1 VQAIRCVALHS
12 FAHVPLCLAAGER
25 HCRGGP
31 RFLNPPTRAPPQR
44 DLQSLFTL
52 SDGDT
57 QPFIGVLQ
65 LHHSTMS
72 RLKLYVAGSAV
83 VANLVLMRAYYERP
97 NFYSAAV
104 YISQSTGSLMFL
116 VNLVLIVAAS
126 FGYGLQRLFYGP
138 LRPIETEQLYDKAW
152 FAVSETLLAMTIFRD
167 DLGMWFFAMFLC
179 LLAGKVWQWIGEG
192 RVEFLEQQ
200 PPANPK
206 LFHTRLMSSLL
217 LSVGFDI
224 FMMQYCID
232 SILSEARP
240 GVMVMF
246 GFEYVLLA
254 TASISTL
261 LRYTLSLVELF
272 ITQRQEKAREEARRI
287 AREQTRQQAAAAGAE
302 APVEMEEEVDDDD
315 EGDVPGWEEKGRWV
329 FYLDLAT
336 DFVKTLV
343 YLGFFVI
350 LMTFYGIPI
359 HIMRDL
365 FMTIRSLLK
374 RINDFIQY
382 RNATRDMNTRYPDAT
397 AEELDRENTCIVCRE
412 EMRPWTQPGADGA
425 QPGRRMDERQRPKKL
440 PCGHILHFGCLRSW
454 LERQQVCPT
463 CRRPVLASATTQNT
477 QRNNQA
483 NPGEQNQQN
492 REALRAMFGGNA
504 QQGAVGGQQGQGQQ
518 AAPQGAQAN
527 PPAGNMR
534 VFNFGPFRVALGNIR
549 VPPGQQDNVAVQN
562 AIQRLRQQAAAN
574 NVAQNQDQQNQAQGH
589 IAATQGVA
597 PSFPTGPMPGAVA
610 LHPSDIQSDILRIQ
624 QNIIESMRS
633 LNVQHEQLE
642 VLHRLLAELNRLQQA
657 SGVIAAT
664 GQELPPI
671 ASLNASS
678 TNSFTPQ
685 AYFSRGSVLRQ
696 GDPGVPEGLTLP
708 EGWTLRPMAL
718 APRTGQETATRPSS
732 QPGHLAQEGSSAQ
745 PQSQPS
751 QPVVGSEAGPST
763 SATVTPQ
770 SQPTPSAP
778 NATVSDQSSTSSPK
792 PADPSSLE
800 SSLESS
806 WSFGNVGER
815 TETEGSSSAVADN
828 NSDSQGATR
837 RTVTMEDVEDSEQ

>member
-1 VQAIRCVALHS
+1 
-12 FAHVPLCLAAGER
+12 
-25 HCRGGP
+25 
-31 RFLNPPTRAPPQR
+31 
-44 DLQSLFTL
+44 
-52 SDGDT
+52 
-57 QPFIGVLQ
+57 
-65 LHHSTMS
+65 M
-72 RLKLYVAGSAV
+72 
-83 VANLVLMRAYYERP
+83 ANIVLMRAYYERP

-116 VNLVLIVAAS
+116 VNLMLIVAAS

-206 LFHTRLMSSLL
+206 LFHTRLTSSLL
-217 LSVGFDI
+217 LSVAFDI

-287 AREQTRQQAAAAGAE
+287 AREHARRQAAADGAA
-302 APVEMEEEVDDDD
+302 APVEIDDDED

-365 FMTIRSLLK
+365 FMTIRSLVK

-397 AEELDRENTCIVCRE
+397 AEELERENTCIVCRE

-425 QPGRRMDERQRPKKL
+425 QAGRRMDERQRPKKL

-483 NPGEQNQQN
+483 NPGDQNQQN

-504 QQGAVGGQQGQGQQ
+504 QQGAVGGQQGQGQGQGQQ
-518 AAPQGAQAN
+518 AAPQGAQPD

-534 VFNFGPFRVALGNIR
+534 VFNFGPFRIALGNIR

-574 NVAQNQDQQNQAQGH
+574 NVAQNQDQQNQAQGQ
-589 IAATQGVA
+589 ITLTPGLT
-597 PSFPTGPMPGAVA
+597 PNFPTGPMPGAVA

-624 QNIIESMRS
+624 QNIIESMRH

-642 VLHRLLAELNRLQQA
+642 VIHRLLAELNRLQQA
-657 SGVIAAT
+657 SGVSAAT

-671 ASLNASS
+671 APLNPPNM
-678 TNSFTPQ
+678 NSFVPQ

-696 GDPGVPEGLTLP
+696 DDPGVPEGLTLP

-718 APRTGQETATRPSS
+718 APRTGQESATRLSS
-732 QPGHLAQEGSSAQ
+732 QPGHLAQEDSSTQLQ
-745 PQSQPS
+745 PQPS
-751 QPVVGSEAGPST
+751 QPVAEPEAGPSAP
-763 SATVTPQ
+763 ATVTQ
-770 SQPTPSAP
+770 QNQPSRSAT
-778 NATVSDQSSTSSPK
+778 NATASDQPSNSSPK
-792 PADPSSLE
+792 PAEP

-815 TETEGSSSAVADN
+815 TEGSSSAVAG
-828 NSDSQGATR
+828 NSSESQSATR
-837 RTVTMEDVEDSEQ
+837 RTVTIEDAEDSEQ

>member
-1 VQAIRCVALHS
+1 
-12 FAHVPLCLAAGER
+12 
-25 HCRGGP
+25 
-31 RFLNPPTRAPPQR
+31 
-44 DLQSLFTL
+44 
-52 SDGDT
+52 
-57 QPFIGVLQ
+57 
-65 LHHSTMS
+65 M
-72 RLKLYVAGSAV
+72 
-83 VANLVLMRAYYERP
+83 ANIVLMRAYYERP

-116 VNLVLIVAAS
+116 VNLMLIVAAS
-126 FGYGLQRLFYGP
+126 IGYGLQRLFYGP

-167 DLGMWFFAMFLC
+167 DIGIWFFAMFLC

-206 LFHTRLMSSLL
+206 LFHARLMSSLL
-217 LSVGFDI
+217 LSVGFDV

-254 TASISTL
+254 IASISTL
-261 LRYTLSLVELF
+261 LRYSLSLVELF
-272 ITQRQEKAREEARRI
+272 MTHRQERAREEARRI
-287 AREQTRQQAAAAGAE
+287 ASEMARQQAAAGGAPAPAE
-302 APVEMEEEVDDDD
+302 ADEDED

-336 DFVKTLV
+336 DFVKSVV
-343 YLGFFVI
+343 YMGFFII

-365 FMTIRSLLK
+365 FMSIRSLIK
-374 RINDFIQY
+374 RINDFVQY

-412 EMRPWTQPGADGA
+412 EMRPWSQPGADGA
-425 QPGRRMDERQRPKKL
+425 PQGRRMDERQRPKKL
-440 PCGHILHFGCLRSW
+440 PCGHILHFSCLRSW

-463 CRRPVLASATTQNT
+463 CRRPVLTSTATPST

-483 NPGEQNQQN
+483 NQGQQGQQNLPN
-492 REALRAMFGGNA
+492 REALQAMFGANA
-504 QQGAVGGQQGQGQQ
+504 QQGGFGGQPGGAGGQQGQGQP
-518 AAPQGAQAN
+518 AGPQDGGQAN
-527 PPAGNMR
+527 GDAGNMR
-534 VFNFGPFRVALGNIR
+534 VFNFGPFRIALGNIR
-549 VPPGQQDNVAVQN
+549 VPPGQQDNAAVQN

-574 NVAQNQDQQNQAQGH
+574 NAAQNPSQHNQPSGQVTFAQG
-589 IAATQGVA
+589 ATPGV
-597 PSFPTGPMPGAVA
+597 PTGPIAGAVA

-624 QNIIESMRS
+624 QNIIESMRQ
-633 LNVQHEQLE
+633 LNAQHEQLE
-642 VLHRLLAELNRLQQA
+642 VIHRLLDELNRLQQA
-657 SGVIAAT
+657 SGVAAAT

-671 ASLNASS
+671 APLNAPNMN
-678 TNSFTPQ
+678 TLVPQ
-685 AYFSRGSVLRQ
+685 AYFARGPVLRQ
-696 GDPGVPEGLTLP
+696 GDAGVPDGLTLP

-718 APRTGQETATRPSS
+718 APRPGQEGATSIPASSQAGQPRQDSASTTAQSHLGVSAADSVADTCSSANATRPGQAGASAVKTNAS
-732 QPGHLAQEGSSAQ
+732 QQAS
-745 PQSQPS
+745 
-751 QPVVGSEAGPST
+751 
-763 SATVTPQ
+763 
-770 SQPTPSAP
+770 
-778 NATVSDQSSTSSPK
+778 NSSPK
-792 PADPSSLE
+792 AAEP

-815 TETEGSSSAVADN
+815 TEGEGSSSGVAG
-828 NSDSQGATR
+828 SSSEGQSGTR
-837 RTVTMEDVEDSEQ
+837 RRVTVEDGEENEE

>member
-1 VQAIRCVALHS
+1 
-12 FAHVPLCLAAGER
+12 
-25 HCRGGP
+25 
-31 RFLNPPTRAPPQR
+31 
-44 DLQSLFTL
+44 
-52 SDGDT
+52 
-57 QPFIGVLQ
+57 
-65 LHHSTMS
+65 
-72 RLKLYVAGSAV
+72 
-83 VANLVLMRAYYERP
+83 
-97 NFYSAAV
+97 
-104 YISQSTGSLMFL
+104 MFL
-116 VNLVLIVAAS
+116 VNLMLIVAAS

-167 DLGMWFFAMFLC
+167 DIGMWFFAMFLC

-217 LSVGFDI
+217 LSVAFDI

-261 LRYTLSLVELF
+261 LRYTLSLVEMF

-287 AREQTRQQAAAAGAE
+287 AREHARQQATINGAE
-302 APVEMEEEVDDDD
+302 APTEIEDDED

-397 AEELDRENTCIVCRE
+397 AEELERENTCIVCRE

-483 NPGEQNQQN
+483 NPVEQNQQN

-504 QQGAVGGQQGQGQQ
+504 QQGAAGGQQGQDQGQGQQ
-518 AAPQGAQAN
+518 AAQQGAQAN

-534 VFNFGPFRVALGNIR
+534 VFNFGPFRIALGNIR

-574 NVAQNQDQQNQAQGH
+574 NVAQNQDQQNQAQGQ
-589 IAATQGVA
+589 IAFTPGVT
-597 PSFPTGPMPGAVA
+597 PNFPIGPMPGAVA

-624 QNIIESMRS
+624 QNIIESMRH
-633 LNVQHEQLE
+633 LNAQHEQLE
-642 VLHRLLAELNRLQQA
+642 IVHRLLAELNRLQQA
-657 SGVIAAT
+657 SGVTAAT

-671 ASLNASS
+671 VPLNPPSM
-678 TNSFTPQ
+678 NSFMPQ

-696 GDPGVPEGLTLP
+696 GDPGIPEGLTLP

-718 APRTGQETATRPSS
+718 APRTGQESATRPSS
-732 QPGHLAQEGSSAQ
+732 QPGHLAQ
-745 PQSQPS
+745 PQSQSS
-751 QPVVGSEAGPST
+751 QPVAEPAAGPST
-763 SATVTPQ
+763 SPALTQ
-770 SQPTPSAP
+770 QNQPTPSAT
-778 NATVSDQSSTSSPK
+778 NTTASDQPSNSSPK
-792 PADPSSLE
+792 PPEPSSLE

-815 TETEGSSSAVADN
+815 AETEGSSSAVAGN
-828 NSDSQGATR
+828 NSESQSATR
-837 RTVTMEDVEDSEQ
+837 RTVTIEDVEDSEQ

>member
-1 VQAIRCVALHS
+1 
-12 FAHVPLCLAAGER
+12 
-25 HCRGGP
+25 
-31 RFLNPPTRAPPQR
+31 
-44 DLQSLFTL
+44 
-52 SDGDT
+52 
-57 QPFIGVLQ
+57 
-65 LHHSTMS
+65 M
-72 RLKLYVAGSAV
+72 
-83 VANLVLMRAYYERP
+83 ANVVLMRAYYERP

-116 VNLVLIVAAS
+116 VNLMLIVAAS

-167 DLGMWFFAMFLC
+167 DIGMWFFAMFLC

-217 LSVGFDI
+217 LSVAFDI

-254 TASISTL
+254 IASSSTF
-261 LRYTLSLVELF
+261 LRYVLSLVEMY
-272 ITQRQEKAREEARRI
+272 IIYRQETTRDETRRI
-287 AREQTRQQAAAAGAE
+287 MAEQARQRAAVEGTE
-302 APVEMEEEVDDDD
+302 APIQVEDDDD
-315 EGDVPGWEEKGRWV
+315 DGDVPGWEEKGRWV

-336 DFVKTLV
+336 DFVKSVV
-343 YLGFFVI
+343 YLGFFAI

-365 FMTIRSLLK
+365 FMTIRSLIK
-374 RINDFIQY
+374 RIHDFVQY

-412 EMRPWTQPGADGA
+412 EMRPWVQAGADGV

-463 CRRPVLASATTQNT
+463 CRRPVLGSAATQSP

-483 NPGEQNQQN
+483 NQGNQGHQM
-492 REALRAMFGGNA
+492 RAQAQAIEALLDIDAQRDGVGN
-504 QQGAVGGQQGQGQQ
+504 QQGQGRQ

-527 PPAGNMR
+527 PPADNMR
-534 VFNFGPFRVALGNIR
+534 VFNFGPFRIALGNIR
-549 VPPGQQDNVAVQN
+549 VPPGQQDNTAVQN
-562 AIQRLRQQAAAN
+562 AMQRLRQQAANNAVPNSGQQYRPQDALNLMPGITAN
-574 NVAQNQDQQNQAQGH
+574 L
-589 IAATQGVA
+589 
-597 PSFPTGPMPGAVA
+597 PTGPISEAVA
-610 LHPSDIQSDILRIQ
+610 LHPADIQSDILRIQ
-624 QNIIESMRS
+624 QNIIESMRQ
-633 LNVQHEQLE
+633 LNAQHEQLE
-642 VLHRLLAELNRLQQA
+642 VVYRLIAELHRLQQA
-657 SGVIAAT
+657 SGVNGA
-664 GQELPPI
+664 ELPPI
-671 ASLNASS
+671 APLHAPNM
-678 TNSFTPQ
+678 NSFAPQ
-685 AYFSRGSVLRQ
+685 AYFARGSILRQ
-696 GDPGVPEGLTLP
+696 GDAGVPAGLTLP

-718 APRTGQETATRPSS
+718 APRAGQESVAMPAPSHPE
-732 QPGHLAQEGSSAQ
+732 QAAQESDSTAARPGAHA
-745 PQSQPS
+745 
-751 QPVVGSEAGPST
+751 EAAPST
-763 SATVTPQ
+763 STTVTPQ
-770 SQPTPSAP
+770 VQAAAPAADVTNPDAAP
-778 NATVSDQSSTSSPK
+778 NSPPK
-792 PADPSSLE
+792 RAEP

-815 TETEGSSSAVADN
+815 NEAEGSSSSVAR
-828 NSDSQGATR
+828 SSREGQATTR
-837 RTVTMEDVEDSEQ
+837 RTVSIEEAEDNEQ

>member
-1 VQAIRCVALHS
+1 
-12 FAHVPLCLAAGER
+12 
-25 HCRGGP
+25 
-31 RFLNPPTRAPPQR
+31 
-44 DLQSLFTL
+44 
-52 SDGDT
+52 
-57 QPFIGVLQ
+57 
-65 LHHSTMS
+65 M
-72 RLKLYVAGSAV
+72 
-83 VANLVLMRAYYERP
+83 ANVVLMRAYYERP

-116 VNLVLIVAAS
+116 VNLMLIFAAS

-167 DLGMWFFAMFLC
+167 DIGMWFFTMFLC

-217 LSVGFDI
+217 LSVAFDI

-246 GFEYVLLA
+246 GFEYILLA
-254 TASISTL
+254 IASISTL
-261 LRYTLSLVELF
+261 MRYTLSLIEIFV
-272 ITQRQEKAREEARRI
+272 TRRQEKAREEARMV
-287 AREQTRQQAAAAGAE
+287 AREQARQQAAADGAE
-302 APVEMEEEVDDDD
+302 TPAEVEDD
-315 EGDVPGWEEKGRWV
+315 EDDADVPGWEEKGRWV

-336 DFVKTLV
+336 DAIKTLV
-343 YLGFFVI
+343 YFGFFFI

-365 FMTIRSLLK
+365 FMTVRSLFK

-412 EMRPWTQPGADGA
+412 EMRPWVPPAADGA

-463 CRRPVLASATTQNT
+463 CRRPVLASAPTQTT

-483 NPGEQNQQN
+483 NQANQANQGQQN
-492 REALRAMFGGNA
+492 NQNRGLFGNGNA
-504 QQGAVGGQQGQGQQ
+504 GGQQGQGQQ
-518 AAPQGAQAN
+518 APQQGGQPNAQGGN
-527 PPAGNMR
+527 NMR
-534 VFNFGPFRVALGNIR
+534 VFNFGPFRIALGNIR
-549 VPPGQQDNVAVQN
+549 VPPGQRDNVAVQN
-562 AIQRLRQQAAAN
+562 ALDRLRQQAVAN
-574 NVAQNQDQQNQAQGH
+574 NAAQIPGQQNRPQGQ
-589 IAATQGVA
+589 IALTPGMNPLYTSGQI
-597 PSFPTGPMPGAVA
+597 PGAVA

-624 QNIIESMRS
+624 QNIIESMRQ
-633 LNVQHEQLE
+633 LNAQHEQLE
-642 VLHRLLAELNRLQQA
+642 VIHRLLAELNQLQQV
-657 SGVIAAT
+657 SGAAAT

-671 ASLNASS
+671 APLNPQNFSS
-678 TNSFTPQ
+678 FVPQ
-685 AYFSRGSVLRQ
+685 AYFARSSVLRQ
-696 GDPGVPEGLTLP
+696 GDAGVPEGLTLP

-718 APRTGQETATRPSS
+718 APRPGQESATIS
-732 QPGHLAQEGSSAQ
+732 QPPRPEQPAEESASRPPQAQ
-745 PQSQPS
+745 PAPDA
-751 QPVVGSEAGPST
+751 ETGPST
-763 SATVTPQ
+763 SNVSTPQ
-770 SQPTPSAP
+770 VQAASSSTDPTQPA
-778 NATVSDQSSTSSPK
+778 TSSPK
-792 PADPSSLE
+792 PAEP

-815 TETEGSSSAVADN
+815 NEAEGSGSSTAVAGSSAEEGH
-828 NSDSQGATR
+828 SATR
-837 RTVTMEDVEDSEQ
+837 RTVSVEDAEDNGQ

>member
-1 VQAIRCVALHS
+1 
-12 FAHVPLCLAAGER
+12 
-25 HCRGGP
+25 
-31 RFLNPPTRAPPQR
+31 
-44 DLQSLFTL
+44 
-52 SDGDT
+52 
-57 QPFIGVLQ
+57 
-65 LHHSTMS
+65 
-72 RLKLYVAGSAV
+72 
-83 VANLVLMRAYYERP
+83 
-97 NFYSAAV
+97 
-104 YISQSTGSLMFL
+104 MFL
-116 VNLVLIVAAS
+116 VNLMLIVAAS

-167 DLGMWFFAMFLC
+167 DIGMWFFAMFLC

-217 LSVGFDI
+217 LSVAFDI

-261 LRYTLSLVELF
+261 LRYTLSLVEMF

-287 AREQTRQQAAAAGAE
+287 AREHARQQATINGAE
-302 APVEMEEEVDDDD
+302 APTEIEDDED

-397 AEELDRENTCIVCRE
+397 AEELERENTCIVCRE

-463 CRRPVLASATTQNT
+463 CRRPVLASATAQNT

-483 NPGEQNQQN
+483 NPVEQNQQN

-504 QQGAVGGQQGQGQQ
+504 QQGAAGGQQGQDQGQGQQ
-518 AAPQGAQAN
+518 AAQQGAQAN

-534 VFNFGPFRVALGNIR
+534 VFNFGPFRIALGNIR

-574 NVAQNQDQQNQAQGH
+574 NVAQNQDQQNQAQGQ
-589 IAATQGVA
+589 IAFTPGVT
-597 PSFPTGPMPGAVA
+597 PNFPIGPMPGAVA

-624 QNIIESMRS
+624 QNIIESMRH
-633 LNVQHEQLE
+633 LNAQHEQLE
-642 VLHRLLAELNRLQQA
+642 IVHRLLAELNRLQQA
-657 SGVIAAT
+657 SGVTAAT

-671 ASLNASS
+671 VPLNPPSM
-678 TNSFTPQ
+678 NSFMPQ

-696 GDPGVPEGLTLP
+696 GDPGIPEGLTLP

-718 APRTGQETATRPSS
+718 APRTGQESATRPSS
-732 QPGHLAQEGSSAQ
+732 QPGHLAQ
-745 PQSQPS
+745 PQSQSS
-751 QPVVGSEAGPST
+751 QPVAEPAAGPST
-763 SATVTPQ
+763 SPALTQ
-770 SQPTPSAP
+770 QNQPTPSAT
-778 NATVSDQSSTSSPK
+778 NTTASDQPSNSSPK
-792 PADPSSLE
+792 PPEPSSLE

-815 TETEGSSSAVADN
+815 AETEGSSSAVAGN
-828 NSDSQGATR
+828 NSESQSATR
-837 RTVTMEDVEDSEQ
+837 RTVTIEDVEDSEQ

>member
-1 VQAIRCVALHS
+1 
-12 FAHVPLCLAAGER
+12 
-25 HCRGGP
+25 
-31 RFLNPPTRAPPQR
+31 
-44 DLQSLFTL
+44 
-52 SDGDT
+52 
-57 QPFIGVLQ
+57 
-65 LHHSTMS
+65 MS
-72 RLKLYVAGSAV
+72 RLQLYVAGSAV
-83 VANLVLMRAYYERP
+83 MAQIVLMRAYYERP

-104 YISQSTGSLMFL
+104 YIAQSTGSLMFL
-116 VNLVLIVAAS
+116 VNLMLIVAAS

-138 LRPIETEQLYDKAW
+138 LRAIETEQLYDKAW

-200 PPANPK
+200 PPASPK
-206 LFHTRLMSSLL
+206 LFHTRLTSSLL
-217 LSVGFDI
+217 LSVAFDI

-272 ITQRQEKAREEARRI
+272 ITQRQETAREEARRI
-287 AREQTRQQAAAAGAE
+287 AREHARQQAAADGAE
-302 APVEMEEEVDDDD
+302 APVEMDDDED

-336 DFVKTLV
+336 DFVKTIV

-365 FMTIRSLLK
+365 FITIRSLVK

-397 AEELDRENTCIVCRE
+397 AEELERENTCIVCRE

-425 QPGRRMDERQRPKKL
+425 RPGRRMDERQRPKKL

-483 NPGEQNQQN
+483 NPGELNQRN

-504 QQGAVGGQQGQGQQ
+504 QQGAVGGQQGQGQGQGQQ

-527 PPAGNMR
+527 PPADNMR
-534 VFNFGPFRVALGNIR
+534 VFNFGPFRIALGNIR

-562 AIQRLRQQAAAN
+562 AIQRLRQQAIAN
-574 NVAQNQDQQNQAQGH
+574 NVAQNQDQQNQAQGT
-589 IAATQGVA
+589 IAYTQGVT
-597 PSFPTGPMPGAVA
+597 PNFPTGPMPGAVA

-624 QNIIESMRS
+624 QNIIESMRH
-633 LNVQHEQLE
+633 LNAQHEQLE
-642 VLHRLLAELNRLQQA
+642 VVHRLVAELNRLQQA
-657 SGVIAAT
+657 SGVTAAT

-671 ASLNASS
+671 APLNPPSMD
-678 TNSFTPQ
+678 SFMPQ

-696 GDPGVPEGLTLP
+696 GDPGIPEGLTLP

-718 APRTGQETATRPSS
+718 APRTSQEGATRPFS
-732 QPGHLAQEGSSAQ
+732 QPGHLAQEGSST
-745 PQSQPS
+745 QSQTQSS
-751 QPVVGSEAGPST
+751 QPVAESEAGPSI
-763 SATVTPQ
+763 SAAVTPQ
-770 SQPTPSAP
+770 NQPTPSAL
-778 NATVSDQSSTSSPK
+778 NATASDQPSNSSPK
-792 PADPSSLE
+792 PAEP

-815 TETEGSSSAVADN
+815 TETEGARSAVAGN
-828 NSDSQGATR
+828 NSESQSATR
-837 RTVTMEDVEDSEQ
+837 RTVTIEDVEDSEQ